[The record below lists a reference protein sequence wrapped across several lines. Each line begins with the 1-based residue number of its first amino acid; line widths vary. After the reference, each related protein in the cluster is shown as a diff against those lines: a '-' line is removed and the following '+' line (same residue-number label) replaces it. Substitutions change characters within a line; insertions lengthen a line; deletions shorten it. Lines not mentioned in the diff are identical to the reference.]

1 MEQETVDNSQV
12 PELLSIIAERRQKN
26 LTGEAVVFDWMKRR
40 IQPLQ
45 ARETFSFQYQGT
57 IDSSRVSEEE
67 ISSEEVFSR
76 IQRLL
81 RNMKKVPVVPDAFS
95 AANPPKQV

>member
-12 PELLSIIAERRQKN
+12 PELLSRIAEIRQKN
-26 LTGEAVVFDWMKRR
+26 LIGEDVVFDWMKRR

-76 IQRLL
+76 IQ
-81 RNMKKVPVVPDAFS
+81 
-95 AANPPKQV
+95 